1 MSYHHQ
7 LKTAQT
13 NYALHYGD
21 RNDPKNISRWNQNII
36 SGTSI
41 FVNPT
46 QNTLFSFFPL
56 HLTFKMPAFARSITP
71 FFQTARSALRQGN
84 AVSPLQHALRRQN
97 GAAVINA
104 ARSYA
109 TAFERSKPHVNIG
122 MHPFCVSMGVC

>member
-1 MSYHHQ
+1 
-7 LKTAQT
+7 
-13 NYALHYGD
+13 
-21 RNDPKNISRWNQNII
+21 
-36 SGTSI
+36 
-41 FVNPT
+41 
-46 QNTLFSFFPL
+46 
-56 HLTFKMPAFARSITP
+56 MPAFARSITP

-122 MHPFCVSMGVC
+122 MGFAFHGAEHMLIVNRYNWSRRSRKGT